1 MAVLCCGSC
10 SSSVVDC
17 SLWISSWSVV
27 IDGFGASSVVST
39 SDVVMS
45 CSEYL
50 GVISISSSVLSLF
63 CRWSY
68 GGDGRASEFCDR
80 WLLLL
85 YSSCGSVSLGSFL
98 SLFCSSSGSGSGSGL
113 FLSASFSLFLSLL
126 FLVTVL
132 FILAAGVCFGSCC
145 CGR

>member
-1 MAVLCCGSC
+1 MAVLCWVSC
-10 SSSVVDC
+10 SCPVVVC
-17 SLWISSWSVV
+17 SMWISSWSVV
-27 IDGFGASSVVST
+27 IDEFGASSVVST

-63 CRWSY
+63 WGWSY
-68 GGDGRASEFCDR
+68 AADGRVSGFCGR
-80 WLLLL
+80 WLLLIS
-85 YSSCGSVSLGSFL
+85 SSCGGSVSLCSFL
-98 SLFCSSSGSGSGSGL
+98 SLFCSSSGSGSGL

-132 FILAAGVCFGSCC
+132 FILAAGVCLWRCC